1 MTRTEYDKTCEVKCT
16 DNDRVAQADVD
27 QFESKKFLNIFMAGN
42 KIKMMWNGRV
52 FVVNAFGFE
61 FTTPGPREYKVNPGR
76 GF

>member
-1 MTRTEYDKTCEVKCT
+1 MTRTEYDKTCEVVCT

-27 QFESKKFLNIFMAGN
+27 HFESKKFLNIFMAGN

-52 FVVNAFGFE
+52 FVGNAFGFE
-61 FTTPGPREYKVNPGR
+61 FTTPGPKQFNNAIRR

>member
-1 MTRTEYDKTCEVKCT
+1 
-16 DNDRVAQADVD
+16 
-27 QFESKKFLNIFMAGN
+27 MAGN

-52 FVVNAFGFE
+52 FVGNAFGFE